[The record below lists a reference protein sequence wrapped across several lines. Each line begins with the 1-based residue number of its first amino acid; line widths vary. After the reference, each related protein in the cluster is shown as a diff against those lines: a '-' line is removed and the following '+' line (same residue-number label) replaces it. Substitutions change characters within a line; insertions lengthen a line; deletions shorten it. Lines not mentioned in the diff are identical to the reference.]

1 VDRALEISDW
11 MVETAARS
19 LTMCNRILFVS
30 GAALACVVAMAGC
43 GGDSSNGSNTS
54 AGGNNAGGAGAT
66 GGSSNGITTG
76 VGGSKAGGA
85 SATGGS
91 TNSVTSSAGAN
102 STGGAGTTGGSSA
115 NPGTGG
121 SHSGGTS
128 NNGYTVSTS
137 GPSNAGGTGGIYI
150 VNTAGASSTGGT
162 SAPTSSVGGVPN
174 SGGTRS
180 SAGGTASV
188 VQSTVVGPPAV
199 DLLLMVDNSS
209 SMADKQAVLA
219 TAVPQLLARLAQPNC
234 LDSNGEVIGQ
244 SQMGAIP
251 PCAQGTAEFKPAN
264 NIHVGIVTSSLGDHG
279 ADRLCSP
286 GRSTSFVDASG
297 QLILEPPDVNDM
309 SHLVGTFARY
319 TSATQPTA
327 RASVDPQGFLAWGDG
342 SDPTI
347 SSGDLTAA
355 TAMFQDMA
363 TAAHELGCGLEAQ
376 LESWF
381 RFLIDPV
388 PPVMPIQRNSN
399 MQAHRMG
406 SDDALLAQRAA
417 FLRPNS
423 VLAIIMLTDEND
435 CSLRDTDVGW
445 VPTDTTSSIKTG
457 SSMCASNPNDK
468 CCYSC
473 TASGPPVGCD
483 NGCGT
488 SPVPIAQ
495 DDGPFQAN
503 LRCWHQKRRFGYDF
517 MYPTSRYVVGLT
529 KPELCPDQ
537 SFGDMDCDCT
547 YANKIGA
554 PCSANRGTND
564 SRVFPNPLYS
574 DIVGQDNSGNW
585 VLSKTMVAP
594 RANNSSVFLA
604 GIIGVPWQDIGYA
617 DANGNLNYIPVTD
630 PAWTGAPTSGGP
642 APNTSAPNGIW
653 QNISG
658 DDNSNTQPGDVHMV
672 ESVEPR
678 PGIPSN
684 DPGNGHEYNTAY
696 EDLEYACIFQ
706 LPQPRAC
713 ACSQTA
719 SDYSSCK
726 YLHPN
731 DCCDLTF
738 GADGRG
744 GGSGSFNK
752 PLCNGNTQVAAKAYP
767 GLREIAVLRDYATGD
782 AVIAPGNSIVTSI
795 CPKDTSASSDVK
807 SPGYGYNPAMG
818 AIINRLK
825 EKLPPP

>member
-1 VDRALEISDW
+1 
-11 MVETAARS
+11 
-19 LTMCNRILFVS
+19 MCNRILFVS
-30 GAALACVVAMAGC
+30 GAALACVVAIAGC
-43 GGDSSNGSNTS
+43 GGNASNGSNTS
-54 AGGNNAGGAGAT
+54 AGGNSAGGVGAT

-76 VGGSKAGGA
+76 VGGSNAGGA
-85 SATGGS
+85 SSTGGS
-91 TNSVTSSAGAN
+91 TNNVTSSAGA
-102 STGGAGTTGGSSA
+102 STTGGAGTTGGSST

-128 NNGYTVSTS
+128 NNGFTVSTS
-137 GPSNAGGTGGIYI
+137 GASNTGGAGFII
-150 VNTAGASSTGGT
+150 HATATSTGGT
-162 SAPTSSVGGVPN
+162 SAPTSSVGGAPS

-188 VQSTVVGPPAV
+188 VQSTALGPPAV

-234 LDSNGEVIGQ
+234 LDSNGVVIGQ
-244 SQMGAIP
+244 SQMGAVP
-251 PCAQGTAEFKPAN
+251 PCAQGTPEFKPAN
-264 NIHVGIVTSSLGDHG
+264 NIHIGIVTSSLGDHG
-279 ADRLCSP
+279 GGSMCTP
-286 GRSTSFVDASG
+286 GQPSYFVDANG
-297 QLILEPPDVNDM
+297 NAINTPPDVNDM

-327 RASVDPQGFLAWGDG
+327 RASMDPQGFLAWGDG
-342 SDPTI
+342 SNPTI

-388 PPVMPIQRNSN
+388 PPIMPIQKDSN
-399 MQAHRMG
+399 MQAHRTG
-406 SDDALLAQRAA
+406 SDDVLLAQRAA

-445 VPTDTTSSIKTG
+445 VATDTKSSIKTG
-457 SSMCASNPNDK
+457 SSTCASDPNDK

-473 TASGPPVGCD
+473 TASAVPVGCD
-483 NGCGT
+483 NGCGA
-488 SPVPIAQ
+488 SPLAAP
-495 DDGPFQAN
+495 DDGSYQAN

-554 PCSANRGTND
+554 SCSANRGTND

-574 DIVGQDNSGNW
+574 DIVGQDNAGNW

-594 RANNSSVFLA
+594 RANNSNVLLA

-617 DANGNLNYIPVTD
+617 DASGNLNYIPVTD
-630 PAWTGAPTSGGP
+630 PAWSAAPTSGGP
-642 APNTSAPNGIW
+642 APNTPAPNGIW

-658 DDNSNTQPGDVHMV
+658 DDNSNTQPGDVHMI

-678 PGIPSN
+678 AGIPSN
-684 DPGNGHEYNTAY
+684 DPVNGHEYNTAY

-738 GADGRG
+738 NVDGRG

-767 GLREIAVLRDYATGD
+767 GLREIAVLHDYATGD
-782 AVIAPGNSIVTSI
+782 AAVTPGNSIVTSI

-807 SPGYGYNPAMG
+807 SPGYGYNPAMA